1 MLNIRFFFEFVLIF
15 SIIVRRK
22 EKLKMPF
29 DENFTKFEEKVLNS
43 AREQKNAVA
52 TIRLTPK
59 QEIGIDFEEGTAS
72 RQDGYTTWKSVI
84 MGKHFQQTLSGLR
97 EQGVALAPPDINIY
111 LHDNNSQNQA
121 LATQNAIII
130 KSGNPLFME
139 NSVPGKIKNDM
150 GFFHFRNTKEERYR
164 EALIVH
170 EIGHLMHAKSSPN
183 LFHEFKLLANEKK
196 SMLDKREIDLAE
208 KELGLYSCGNR
219 LEFVAEAFTAMAFG
233 RELSVDTVAAY
244 IKWGG
249 CTEVIPDDKLL
260 QWADGRE
267 EFQDIGEG
275 TIDRAHAIRE
285 RINAKNENLTYEE
298 VEREHARVLSSA
310 AELREEERNER
321 GQENPHREHME
332 RLTAQTHHQNEHQ
345 ENKENDNII

>member
-1 MLNIRFFFEFVLIF
+1 
-15 SIIVRRK
+15 
-22 EKLKMPF
+22 
-29 DENFTKFEEKVLNS
+29 
-43 AREQKNAVA
+43 
-52 TIRLTPK
+52 
-59 QEIGIDFEEGTAS
+59 
-72 RQDGYTTWKSVI
+72 
-84 MGKHFQQTLSGLR
+84 
-97 EQGVALAPPDINIY
+97 
-111 LHDNNSQNQA
+111 
-121 LATQNAIII
+121 
-130 KSGNPLFME
+130 
-139 NSVPGKIKNDM
+139 
-150 GFFHFRNTKEERYR
+150 
-164 EALIVH
+164 
-170 EIGHLMHAKSSPN
+170 
-183 LFHEFKLLANEKK
+183 
-196 SMLDKREIDLAE
+196 MLDKREIDLAE